1 MKKLKRKIEDK
12 TEIPRKKQ
20 VLTDKKKRPLERD
33 SKPIKQYGVKN
44 GDTLDVKPVGK
55 KPMTIYV
62 KTPSGKKVTIK
73 KVKAS
78 DKVSKIKKAVEKE
91 TNIPAKKQ
99 DLRDKHNKPRASMRD
114 SKPIGTYGVKDQDTL
129 TMKKSPI
136 MTVYVKTPKGK
147 QDHDQEC
154 EAGRLCGED
163 QEGR

>member
-1 MKKLKRKIEDK
+1 
-12 TEIPRKKQ
+12 
-20 VLTDKKKRPLERD
+20 
-33 SKPIKQYGVKN
+33 
-44 GDTLDVKPVGK
+44 
-55 KPMTIYV
+55 MTIYV

-73 KVKAS
+73 NVKAS
-78 DKVSKIKKAVEKE
+78 DPVSKDSRRQVEKE

-99 DLRDKHNKPRASMRD
+99 NLRDKHNKPKASMRD

-163 QEGR
+163 QEGM